1 MKPCNVQRKQEWKK
15 VLMACHQQ
23 GLDRVKNTPEPEG
36 QKFHVGARVHIA
48 SDLGIAMEH
57 FTSGV
62 DATVEYVYAH
72 AYQGSDVKSYSL
84 NINGGSNAW
93 YKEGQLTLIE

>member
-1 MKPCNVQRKQEWKK
+1 MKPYNERNQQALDYYR
-15 VLMACHQQ
+15 Q
-23 GLDRVKNTPEPEG
+23 GLDKVKNTPEPEG
-36 QKFHVGARVHIA
+36 QKFHVGARVHIT

-72 AYQGSDVKSYSL
+72 AFGGDNVKSYSL
-84 NINGGSNAW
+84 NINGGSSAW
-93 YKEGQLTLIE
+93 YQECQLTLIE